1 MKVTQALVF
10 AVLALQASAFGDS
23 QTTNQD
29 VKQTGGQGGAGGDNT
44 QTGGN
49 GGDAAKSVSPYLQ
62 LIPQPLFYTSESG
75 HLWLQIIKHS
85 TPE

>member
-10 AVLALQASAFGDS
+10 AVLALQASAFGDT
-23 QTTNQD
+23 QTSTQD
-29 VKQTGGQGGAGGDNT
+29 VKQTGGKGGDGGDNT

-62 LIPQPLFYTSESG
+62 SIPQPLLYIPGSRP
-75 HLWLQIIKHS
+75 LWL
-85 TPE
+85 